1 MTQQYAWKQSLSY
14 NLVDEP
20 WIPCITSRGDFAE
33 VSLRGLFAWA
43 PELREIACET
53 PIQSAAIMPLA
64 LAILHRVFGP
74 ADEDEWE
81 ALWQAG
87 AFNMA
92 RLDEYFDTWR
102 ERFDLF
108 HPERP
113 FYQAIEDRVEPK
125 SLIHLVH
132 SIGNTAT
139 LFTHANDAAGIQ
151 LSAAEAAR
159 QLLAAQ
165 YFHTAGLGPAIHKKR
180 ASFKDSNYAR
190 GVIFWACGS
199 TLFETLALNL
209 VAYPDQNTM
218 PTQNEDK
225 PSWEMGNPFEMR
237 EVPRG
242 YLDYLTWT
250 NNRVQLIPQAA
261 EDRIIVR
268 EAMIAPAL
276 NLGPGVKSPQKRYM
290 QKKSKG
296 EFTGEFSFLYFNS
309 NKALWRD
316 YASLVAERSEA
327 SRPPEVIEWL
337 AHLKDAEA
345 IDENRYIRLL
355 ATGML
360 ADQTKP
366 IFYRREIMPL
376 PLELLRAPHYV
387 SHIEAA
393 LSQAE
398 KIEGSLRFALDIL
411 ANEVL
416 LRGAEGKPDPNG
428 RRNLIKQWRV
438 REHYWTALEPEF
450 WRFINHLILDA
461 DNALYDWAAM
471 LKDTALESLRHAAN
485 LAGDAPW
492 TLKGAIAA
500 ESQLRVRMNKVLNE

>member
-1 MTQQYAWKQSLSY
+1 MSF
-14 NLVDEP
+14 NLIDEL
-20 WIPCITSRGDFAE
+20 WIPCITSRDEFVE
-33 VSLRGLFAWA
+33 VSLRDLFARA

-74 ADEDEWE
+74 ADEDEWG

-113 FYQAIEDRVEPK
+113 FYQAKEDRVEPK
-125 SLIHLVH
+125 SIIHLVH

-139 LFTHANDAAGIQ
+139 LFTHANDSSGIK
-151 LSAAEAAR
+151 LSPAEAAR

-165 YFHTAGLGPAIHKKR
+165 YFHTAGLGPAINKKR

-250 NNRVQLIPQAA
+250 NNRVQLIAQAA

-296 EFTGEFSFLYFNS
+296 EPTGEFSFLYFNS

-360 ADQTKP
+360 AEQTKP
-366 IFYRREIMPL
+366 IFYRQEIMPL
-376 PLELLRAPHYV
+376 PLKLLRDANYV
-387 SHIEAA
+387 LDIEAA
-393 LSQAE
+393 LAQAE

-411 ANEVL
+411 ANAVL
-416 LRGAEGKPDPNG
+416 LRGAEGKPDPND
-428 RRNLIKQWRV
+428 RRGLIRQWRA
-438 REHYWTALEPEF
+438 REHYWLALEPHF
-450 WRFINHLILDA
+450 WRFIETLIKDSDEAIDA
-461 DNALYDWAAM
+461 WIDTLRN
-471 LKDTALESLRHAAN
+471 TALEALRHAGK
-485 LAGDAPW
+485 LAGGSPW
-492 TLKGAIAA
+492 ALKGAIHA
-500 ESQLRVRMNKVLNE
+500 ERQLHIGMNKVFKD